1 MILLSR
7 GTLSQFK
14 YLASYKQFVQRAPFV
29 ATTTF
34 RQSTKYK
41 EELRKHFLREKVCF
55 SSSPATNSHII
66 MGGRQRGNGGSF
78 FGGGGGGGSGGYGGG
93 YGGGFGVPPNMSN
106 NDLMQLM
113 SAMASGFNMNP
124 PPPPPVRMSCGDLR
138 PTHVG
143 MYVELTG
150 RLIKKRVH
158 RFMELRDRGN
168 GACQLVILEDR
179 NPRVARRLVN
189 MPENTIVCIAGTVQ
203 RRPKNSCNHTM
214 PTGDVEVEV
223 QDILNI
229 DFNNKRAGD
238 KRSYSTMSQQHS
250 TAITSTEYKIAKNE
264 NILKYFENRDITC
277 NHLRHRDIGKDVTL
291 VGWIP
296 NGKTSKFLQLKDGY
310 GQTQIIIEDPAMQDT
325 VSSAP
330 DGTIVQVTGK
340 VLARPKQNINLKHD
354 TGEVEVV
361 VSTARVLNPDEPYDG
376 PIKNKDKVKK
386 LSINDVIDDEN
397 AEGENNG
404 NDGDKPSTTA
414 TTNNIAKVADLNKF
428 AERTHTCGELTADNI
443 GEKVTICGW
452 LEFQRMDRF
461 FILRDGYGQTQVLLT
476 EKVKGLED
484 KTLNLETILKVE
496 GTVIPRPTS
505 TINPKM
511 KTGHIEVEAENVEI
525 LNVAKKNL
533 PFEVRRFNRAGERL
547 RLTHRY
553 IDLRFTDMQYNLRMR
568 SKVIMRMREYLINFL
583 GFVEVE
589 TPTLFRRTPGG
600 AQEFVVP
607 TRKAGHFYSLVQ
619 SPQQFKQM
627 LMAGAIDRYFQVAR
641 CYRDEA
647 TRPDRQPEFT
657 QLDIELSFT
666 KRDDI
671 LQLIEEVLRYSWPK
685 EVSRI
690 HTPFRRI
697 SYSEAIERYGTD
709 KPDTRFGLMLTNVTD
724 LIAKN
729 ETFVEKFPNL
739 GAYVIVVRGNDAFW
753 NGGARKHYES
763 LSKEF
768 SGTLFVRKFLQYKD
782 VLERLTKLL
791 NADVASELIAKF
803 DIEENDL
810 VFLGIGDK
818 TETQKLMG
826 RIRCDYQAFLVEN
839 GKARKSAEN
848 KFVWI
853 IDFPM
858 FEKNPET
865 GQLESVHHPF
875 TAPHPDDMETFVN
888 AKPEDLT
895 KIRSQAY
902 DLVLNGQEVGG
913 GSMRIHDRDM
923 QHFVLEQ
930 ILKIPHEHLAHLL
943 SALESGCPP
952 HGGIALGLDR
962 LIALICKAS
971 SIRDVIAFPKSLNG
985 KDPLSNAPVPIS
997 AEEKALYHLS
1007 VIENESANNEHD
1019 DEDTDPDAERR
1030 VPSPLI
1036 AEENAGDTK
1045 PNVQT
1050 AVVKDE
1056 LVPMEEDEA
1065 EPVKTTKRAT
1075 KKKQ

>member
-1 MILLSR
+1 
-7 GTLSQFK
+7 
-14 YLASYKQFVQRAPFV
+14 
-29 ATTTF
+29 
-34 RQSTKYK
+34 
-41 EELRKHFLREKVCF
+41 
-55 SSSPATNSHII
+55 
-66 MGGRQRGNGGSF
+66 MGSRQRGNSGNGGGF
-78 FGGGGGGGSGGYGGG
+78 FGSGGG
-93 YGGGFGVPPNMSN
+93 YGGGGYGGGGYGGGGFGNNGMNPFNNNMGGPNMTN
-106 NDLMQLM
+106 NDLMQIM
-113 SAMASGFNMNP
+113 NAMASGFNMNP
-124 PPPPPVRMSCGDLR
+124 PPPPPVRLSCGDLR
-138 PTHVG
+138 LNHVG

-150 RLIKKRVH
+150 RLIKKRVS

-168 GACQLVILEDR
+168 GACQLVILENR
-179 NPRVARRLVN
+179 NPRVARRLAN
-189 MPENTIVCIAGTVQ
+189 MPEDTIVCIAGTVQ

-229 DFNNKRAGD
+229 DFNSKRAGD
-238 KRSYSTMSQQHS
+238 KRSYSTMSQNS

-277 NHLRHRDIGKDVTL
+277 NDVRRRDIGKDVTL

-310 GQTQIIIEDPAMQDT
+310 GQTQIIIEDDNMRDT
-325 VSSAP
+325 VCSAP
-330 DGTIVQVTGK
+330 DGTVVQVTGK
-340 VLARPKQNINLKHD
+340 VCARPKQNVNLKHD
-354 TGEVEVV
+354 TGEVELV
-361 VSTARVLNPDEPYDG
+361 VSTVKVLNPEEPYDG
-376 PIKNKDKVKK
+376 PIKVKEKVKK
-386 LSINDVIDDEN
+386 LSINDVVDEE
-397 AEGENNG
+397 AADGENNG
-404 NDGDKPSTTA
+404 NEVQGEGAAGGSKKSTSS
-414 TTNNIAKVADLNKF
+414 NVVSVADLNKF
-428 AERTHTCGELTADNI
+428 ASRTHTCGELTSDNI

-461 FILRDGYGQTQVLLT
+461 FILRDGYGSTQVLLT
-476 EKVKGLED
+476 DKVKGLED
-484 KTLNLETILKVE
+484 NKNLTLETVLKVT
-496 GTVIPRPTS
+496 GTVIPRPTA

-511 KTGHIEVEAENVEI
+511 KTGHVEVEAETVEV
-525 LNVAKKNL
+525 LNAAKKNL

-553 IDLRFTDMQYNLRMR
+553 IDLRFADMQHNLRLR
-568 SKVIMRMREYLINFL
+568 SQVIMRMREYLINYL

-685 EVSRI
+685 ELGKI

-697 SYSEAIERYGTD
+697 TYEEAVERYGTD
-709 KPDTRFGLMLTNVTD
+709 KPDTRFGFTLSNVTE
-724 LIAKN
+724 IIEKN
-729 ETFVEKFPNL
+729 PTFTEKFNNL
-739 GAYVIVVRGNDAFW
+739 GAYVIVARGSDAFW
-753 NGGARKHYES
+753 NNGARKHYES

-782 VLERLTKLL
+782 ILDRLSKLL
-791 NADVASELIAKF
+791 TSEVATELIEKF

-810 VFLGIGDK
+810 LFMGIGEKD
-818 TETQKLMG
+818 ETRKLMG
-826 RIRCDYQAFLVEN
+826 KIRCDYQTFLVDN
-839 GKARKSAEN
+839 GKARKIAEN
-848 KFVWI
+848 KFVWVL
-853 IDFPM
+853 DFPM

-865 GQLESVHHPF
+865 GKLESVHHPF
-875 TAPHPDDMETFVN
+875 TAPHPDDMDTFVK
-888 AKPEDLT
+888 AKPDELLN
-895 KIRSQAY
+895 IRSQAY

-923 QHFVLEQ
+923 QHYVLEE
-930 ILKIPHEHLAHLL
+930 ILKIPHDHLAHLL

-962 LIALICKAS
+962 LISIMCKAT

-985 KDPLSNAPVPIS
+985 KDPLSQAPVPIS
-997 AEEKALYHLS
+997 TEEKALYHLT
-1007 VIENESANNEHD
+1007 VVENDTANEHEE
-1019 DEDTDPDAERR
+1019 EDTDPDATRR
-1030 VPSPLI
+1030 VPTPVMV
-1036 AEENAGDTK
+1036 EEESEVKTE
-1045 PNVQT
+1045 
-1050 AVVKDE
+1050 VVDKE
-1056 LVPMEEDEA
+1056 EEPMEADDTPAVEQK
-1065 EPVKTTKRAT
+1065 PTTKRAV